1 MNLQTDHIQYR
12 TCSVCEEEFNPNS
25 YEKKRA
31 RGNVNHCPDCSV
43 DKAPVLLGVN
53 GADGKMAATDIL
65 RFPNQESADG
75 YRSAWRQSTGYNKG
89 KSCQMRNTCALDL
102 DAAKF
107 NVVTRN
113 AGNENHK
120 GKN

>member
-1 MNLQTDHIQYR
+1 MNLQSAHIQYR
-12 TCSVCEEEFNPNS
+12 TCHVCEEEFNPNS
-25 YEKKRA
+25 REKLKA

-75 YRSAWRQSTGYNKG
+75 YRAVWRQSAGYNKG
-89 KSCQMRNTCALDL
+89 NSCQMRNTCALDL
-102 DAAKF
+102 DSANFSLVA
-107 NVVTRN
+107 RN

-120 GKN
+120 GKA